1 MKMTVGLARMICVIG
16 LILFLVPSPSQAFYK
31 KKVKIGEIQNP
42 SGWKEKYNPSTVLK
56 TLIIQEL
63 KINNRVQLLSLPQ
76 NNEFLE
82 NSRMPKSKYNAEPAI
97 FNFQN
102 SLYPEIQEIQE
113 IQNIPN
119 NEMIAKSFPSFW
131 PANMGQEPSKASMT
145 EIRGQIIKFIPDSL
159 GITSDQTN
167 TLNNDRRENA
177 QFQILIQLIQHKTG
191 RVLFEQTFKALSSAG
206 TQSFSAQ
213 NFMSLSDA
221 SGNKQSSMYYAL
233 KFIKGEII
241 SFINHKL
248 DSIKL
253 EGEIISLKNHE
264 MPIDMNENTEN
275 EILINIGYNN
285 GVRVGDLFN
294 VYAMGINMHDPY
306 TGSDVGDIY
315 VKAGVIQISNTGA
328 GHAIAQSIAG
338 NDYKPGFLIQ
348 SVSQY
353 GGEKDSMTNEM
364 NFKLEKKPWWE
375 FISKRTPE

>member
-1 MKMTVGLARMICVIG
+1 
-16 LILFLVPSPSQAFYK
+16 
-31 KKVKIGEIQNP
+31 
-42 SGWKEKYNPSTVLK
+42 
-56 TLIIQEL
+56 
-63 KINNRVQLLSLPQ
+63 
-76 NNEFLE
+76 
-82 NSRMPKSKYNAEPAI
+82 
-97 FNFQN
+97 
-102 SLYPEIQEIQE
+102 
-113 IQNIPN
+113 
-119 NEMIAKSFPSFW
+119 
-131 PANMGQEPSKASMT
+131 
-145 EIRGQIIKFIPDSL
+145 
-159 GITSDQTN
+159 
-167 TLNNDRRENA
+167 
-177 QFQILIQLIQHKTG
+177 
-191 RVLFEQTFKALSSAG
+191 
-206 TQSFSAQ
+206 
-213 NFMSLSDA
+213 
-221 SGNKQSSMYYAL
+221 MYYAL